1 MEAVPTPGQ
10 ARRSFERYLV
20 DVSQAT
26 WRAALRERFS
36 LLERVACDRLVLQ
49 GRGGATMTFT
59 IHASKDGHLMQT
71 LRLKPQAAVSKAR
84 SLKNAGW
91 EVHITNQ
98 HGDIPRRSLS
108 LVEVGMADASVNV
121 RPHDSSRL

>member
-1 MEAVPTPGQ
+1 
-10 ARRSFERYLV
+10 
-20 DVSQAT
+20 
-26 WRAALRERFS
+26 
-36 LLERVACDRLVLQ
+36 
-49 GRGGATMTFT
+49 MTFT

-98 HGDIPRRSLS
+98 HGDSYQPQTFEKLLQKSEDLI
-108 LVEVGMADASVNV
+108 GT
-121 RPHDSSRL
+121 H